1 MTDRI
6 GVAAICL
13 RISAAIYL
21 IAGLAFIG
29 YSLPSA
35 QPTRLPSG
43 IGWATGALCLAFA
56 AGIELVARGLRRHRH
71 WGWVAG
77 VCILTLSIPTV
88 LLPLG
93 AVGLE
98 IVPPVVEM
106 WGGFFR
112 TFSHH
117 SADAGRRPPGSSIR
131 RSCPGTSRR
140 RRPGPAHRS
149 RCRDRV
155 AWHRDH
161 GLALTT
167 ECVFSPRRRTSSPGI
182 ATESAVAR

>member
-13 RISAAIYL
+13 HICSAIYL
-21 IAGLAFIG
+21 IASLAFMG

-35 QPTRLPSG
+35 QPTRLPSA

-88 LLPLG
+88 FLPLG
-93 AVGLE
+93 AVGHWALLT
-98 IVPPVVEM
+98 PATRA
-106 WGGFFR
+106 FFSVGPL
-112 TFSHH
+112 TSV
-117 SADAGRRPPGSSIR
+117 SKRP
-131 RSCPGTSRR
+131 
-140 RRPGPAHRS
+140 
-149 RCRDRV
+149 
-155 AWHRDH
+155 
-161 GLALTT
+161 
-167 ECVFSPRRRTSSPGI
+167 
-182 ATESAVAR
+182 